1 MHLDR
6 SSETAQ
12 KWVENESGLDQ
23 FASEALFEIET
34 RPRCINFR
42 QGVIVILRG
51 VNLNPGAEP
60 EDMVALRLWVDESRV
75 ISVRTVQ
82 LLAAQDVRKDLTETL
97 GPRDA
102 AWLLAAIANR
112 LIDRVG
118 PIIDD
123 MSDEVDG
130 LDEDLLV
137 SGNRAIRS
145 QLLHIRREAILLRR
159 YLAPQRDALTRL
171 HQDEHPVI
179 QQNNRMRLRE
189 TADRV
194 QRIIEEL
201 DELRERTAIIQDEL
215 STRISEQMNKTMY
228 LLTMVASFV
237 MPLSFVTGLLGVNVG
252 GIPGQA
258 NGLAFPIVI
267 GILVAMVVV
276 QVFIF
281 RRLKWM

>member
-1 MHLDR
+1 MDP
-6 SSETAQ
+6 
-12 KWVENESGLDQ
+12 

-34 RPRCINFR
+34 RPRCISFR

-60 EDMVALRLWVDESRV
+60 EDMVALRLWVDETRV
-75 ISVRTVQ
+75 ISVRSVN
-82 LLAAQDVRKDLTETL
+82 LLAAQDVRKDLAETL
-97 GPRDA
+97 GPRDS

-112 LIDRVG
+112 LIDRMG

-123 MSDEVDG
+123 MSEEVDG
-130 LDEDLLV
+130 LDEELLV

-145 QLLHIRREAILLRR
+145 QLLHMRREAILLRR

-171 HQDEHPVI
+171 HQEEHPVI
-179 QQNNRMRLRE
+179 QLSNSMRLRE

-215 STRISEQMNKTMY
+215 SSRVSEQMNKTMY

-252 GIPGQA
+252 GIPGQT
-258 NGLAFPIVI
+258 NSLAFPIVI
-267 GILVAMVVV
+267 GTLIVMVVV